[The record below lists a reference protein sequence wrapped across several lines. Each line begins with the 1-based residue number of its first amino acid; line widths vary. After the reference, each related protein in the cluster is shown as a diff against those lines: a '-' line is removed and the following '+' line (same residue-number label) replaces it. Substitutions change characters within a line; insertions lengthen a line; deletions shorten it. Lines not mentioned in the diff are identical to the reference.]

1 MTKRILFFVFLL
13 MFFTGIA
20 VGFIGRTICRRDNA
34 SYQELQSELFAP
46 DEIDTVLHDADL
58 HQIYV
63 CYNDASYVNVYSE
76 DGTFLW
82 AVSTPY
88 FKNAYFELSDTQ
100 LIVYDSADAYIY
112 NSLNGAFIEK
122 KKSDDIDLIYD
133 WENEYTDKFQNGEFY
148 FDTYQ
153 VYKAQEDGSLTTVI
167 ARPWWYWV
175 FNFGVCWCLSFSG
188 AVGIGILIFLEIRK
202 DWKTL
207 KREKN
212 TSDINTIIENQKV
225 RFVVKYLRVASII
238 HIIYAIL
245 DVLSGIFLDGILCI
259 GIVPL
264 AIHFIISGIV
274 FANMFDCIRITKNE
288 QKIKDYWTALAVGSF
303 VIAFLS
309 VIVAAMLA

>member
-34 SYQELQSELFAP
+34 SYQELQSELFTP

-122 KKSDDIDLIYD
+122 KKSEDLELNYD
-133 WENEYTDKFQNGEFY
+133 WEDEYTDEFQGGEFY

-153 VYKAQEDGSLTTVI
+153 VYKAQEDGSLTPVL

-188 AVGIGILIFLEIRK
+188 AVGIGILIFLEKRNEYRK
-202 DWKTL
+202 TQDATRYPKQT
-207 KREKN
+207 
-212 TSDINTIIENQKV
+212 TAIENRKA
-225 RFVVKYLRVASII
+225 RFILKYFRITSII
-238 HIIYAIL
+238 HVIYAIL
-245 DVLSGIFLDGILCI
+245 DIVFGLLLNGILCI
-259 GIVPL
+259 GILPL
-264 AIHFIISGIV
+264 AIHFIISTIV
-274 FANMFDCIRITKNE
+274 IWNMLDHIRLTEDE
-288 QKIKDYWTALAVGSF
+288 QTMLDYWKVCEIGTF
-303 VIAFLS
+303 IIAFLS

>member
-122 KKSDDIDLIYD
+122 KKS
-133 WENEYTDKFQNGEFY
+133 E
-148 FDTYQ
+148 
-153 VYKAQEDGSLTTVI
+153 
-167 ARPWWYWV
+167 
-175 FNFGVCWCLSFSG
+175 
-188 AVGIGILIFLEIRK
+188 
-202 DWKTL
+202 
-207 KREKN
+207 
-212 TSDINTIIENQKV
+212 
-225 RFVVKYLRVASII
+225 
-238 HIIYAIL
+238 
-245 DVLSGIFLDGILCI
+245 
-259 GIVPL
+259 
-264 AIHFIISGIV
+264 
-274 FANMFDCIRITKNE
+274 
-288 QKIKDYWTALAVGSF
+288 
-303 VIAFLS
+303 
-309 VIVAAMLA
+309 